1 MPKTINKGVVAIPTA
16 MIAVAASALLL
27 MAPMLAAAASPHFVK
42 GPTIS
47 KNSSGDLK
55 VSFKAAGL
63 GNSATD
69 VFLTASNVRADL
81 QCVNPGGNSPPPK
94 TAEFGPVTGPTVTVQ
109 PRNGQITA
117 SPTLPFPASEQDLE
131 DAADCPNPN
140 WSVDVTNITY
150 EDVEL
155 HIQQNGNDILTHDFG
170 DVDP

>member
-1 MPKTINKGVVAIPTA
+1 MPESINKGLTIPMA
-16 MIAVAASALLL
+16 LVASALLL
-27 MAPMLAAAASPHFVK
+27 MAPMLAVAASPHFIK
-42 GPTIS
+42 TPTVT
-47 KNSSGDLK
+47 KNDSGDLTVK
-55 VSFKAAGL
+55 FKAAGL

-69 VFLTASNVRADL
+69 VFLTASDVSADL

-94 TAEFGPVTGPTVTVQ
+94 TAEFGPVEGPTVTVQ

-150 EDVEL
+150 ENVVL
-155 HIQQNGNDILTHDFG
+155 HIQQNGEDILTHNFG
-170 DVDP
+170 TVDP